1 MTLQKTEFELDVPLP
16 RKVQKSFSVSKQAN
30 KQVYRQDNSKTRQRR
45 DFGFFVKDPVQ
56 FKEELISF
64 WGMIS
69 HATDSKKAQMYFS
82 IQKTNY
88 LIIEISKVA
97 TIFLFYFFLLDV
109 K

>member
-1 MTLQKTEFELDVPLP
+1 MCHC
-16 RKVQKSFSVSKQAN
+16 RQKSKNRFPLAS

-45 DFGFFVKDPVQ
+45 EIGFLVKGPIQ

-82 IQKTNY
+82 IQKKINY

-97 TIFLFYFFLLDV
+97 TIFIILLLSMRFV
-109 K
+109 I

>member
-1 MTLQKTEFELDVPLP
+1 MCRCRE
-16 RKVQKSFSVSKQAN
+16 KSKNRFLLAN
-30 KQVYRQDNSKTRQRR
+30 KQVSSRDNSETRQRR
-45 DFGFFVKDPVQ
+45 DFGFFVKGPVQ

-82 IQKTNY
+82 IQKKINY

-97 TIFLFYFFLLDV
+97 TIFIILVLSIRC
-109 K
+109 